1 MASTLKVDTITTPDG
16 TGNITTERPLS
27 GSGASLTNL
36 PAANLI
42 GTVPASAITQ
52 HVTAIENDISI
63 LALQNAI
70 NGNMTAH
77 GLSNYWIEQ
86 FTFRCVYFGCVYF
99 SAYS

>member
-16 TGNITTERPLS
+16 TGNITTERPLA

-36 PAANLI
+36 PAANLT
-42 GTVPASAITQ
+42 GTIADAIVPASAVTQ

-86 FTFRCVYFGCVYF
+86 FLDQ
-99 SAYS
+99 